1 MAATVEAT
9 IAELLFARLTSLAL
23 SPVLPVAFPDVA
35 FSSPAGPYLRADF
48 IPNRTDNLGL
58 ANDAKARHQ
67 GILQVMAIYPVNSG
81 IIKPTNT
88 AGLIA
93 SHFAKGTILY
103 GSGVKGEGIRE
114 TLRRGSDERAGQG
127 ECPGHHS
134 LSQLQLK
141 PGHSGLTR
149 PDPGFSL

>member
-103 GSGVKGEGIRE
+103 GSGVKVKVYANSSVGAPMSE
-114 TLRRGSDERAGQG
+114 
-127 ECPGHHS
+127 
-134 LSQLQLK
+134 
-141 PGHSGLTR
+141 
-149 PDPGFSL
+149 PDRVNVPVTILYRSFN